1 MGAAAL
7 VRRPLL
13 LSGGGHLCSMRRV
26 YVTGWQSSKF
36 RPAFMTA
43 RVAWRAV
50 AINEIN
56 LYRLKARILAGSHQ
70 SSDRLL

>member
-13 LSGGGHLCSMRRV
+13 LSGGGHLGSVRR
-26 YVTGWQSSKF
+26 SL
-36 RPAFMTA
+36 TA
-43 RVAWRAV
+43 RGFWRAA

-56 LYRLKARILAGSHQ
+56 LNRLKARILAGSHQ
-70 SSDRLL
+70 SSNGVS